1 MEEQRRRRKDHQ
13 VTGEFC
19 ERFGAIA
26 VRKGFASLDQVRKAV
41 VEQIEDD
48 VEGREHRLIGTILY
62 QRGWITEDQIEQ
74 VLLELRKSI
83 I

>member
-1 MEEQRRRRKDHQ
+1 M
-13 VTGEFC
+13 TGEFC

>member
-1 MEEQRRRRKDHQ
+1 